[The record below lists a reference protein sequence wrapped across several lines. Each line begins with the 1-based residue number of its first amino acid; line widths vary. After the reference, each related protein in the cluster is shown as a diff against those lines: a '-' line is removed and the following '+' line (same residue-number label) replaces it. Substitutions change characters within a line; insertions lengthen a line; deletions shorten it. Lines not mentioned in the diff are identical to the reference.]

1 MYIEISWSTEPGN
14 GWIRSAMR
22 LTNEE
27 KETII
32 LFNEADKTA
41 TVETFQ
47 GKIIRRMEKE
57 GVIPVRE
64 TPEGAKKYIVPKTWI
79 KVTPPKKMNLSDEQK
94 QAIADRFKK

>member
-1 MYIEISWSTEPGN
+1 MKLS
-14 GWIRSAMR
+14 
-22 LTNEE
+22 NEE

-47 GKIIRRMEKE
+47 SKIIRRMEKE

-64 TPEGAKKYIVPKTWI
+64 TPEGAKRYIVPKTWI
-79 KVTPPKKMNLSDEQK
+79 KVTPPKKMNLSEEQK

>member
-1 MYIEISWSTEPGN
+1 
-14 GWIRSAMR
+14 MR

-57 GVIPVRE
+57 GVIPVRV
-64 TPEGAKKYIVPKTWI
+64 TPEGAKKYIIPKTWI
-79 KVTPPKKMNLSDEQK
+79 KVTPPRKVSDAQRQSSRENMAVLHQRMR
-94 QAIADRFKK
+94 DTDGD